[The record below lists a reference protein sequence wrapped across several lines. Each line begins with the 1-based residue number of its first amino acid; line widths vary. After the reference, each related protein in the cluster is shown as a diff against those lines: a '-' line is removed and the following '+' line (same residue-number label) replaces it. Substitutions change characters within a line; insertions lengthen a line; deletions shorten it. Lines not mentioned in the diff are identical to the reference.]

1 MKRTHTYEINHAKK
15 MVTVTR
21 AFMEEATQYNSK
33 EFKLMM
39 QFERLGLRVVQQ
51 KRTVKPRTEESKP
64 RLLTY
69 KMMKAYIAMLDDAE
83 DMMSEFETL
92 CSSVKKCPDRLK
104 KVNNWFRETFPNY
117 DAVPEFDEEYRIVH
131 NPNAAA
137 WDKEREEMNY
147 DY

>member
-21 AFMEEATQYNSK
+21 KFLEEATQYNSK
-33 EFKLMM
+33 EFKLMI
-39 QFERLGLRVVQQ
+39 QFERMGLMVVQQ
-51 KRTVKPRTEESKP
+51 RRTVKPRTENSKP

-69 KMMKAYIAMLDDAE
+69 QMMKDYIDMLDDAE
-83 DMMSEFETL
+83 EMNGEFDTL

-104 KVNNWFRETFPNY
+104 KVNTWFRKTFPNY

-131 NPNAAA
+131 NPNVAA
-137 WDKEREEMNY
+137 
-147 DY
+147 